1 MKYVLSSVAA
11 VIFFSAAGAQT
22 PQQLTAAKESL
33 AKPAVTVVEEL
44 GKLNTLPDGKWRV
57 HTGDIAHGE
66 STGLDDTAWPL
77 VSGNK
82 NFPAE
87 AIWFRQWV
95 EVPANLHGY
104 DLTGT
109 RIWFDF
115 SASANGTVP
124 EIIYLDGRRVAL
136 GEAMEPIVIFENA
149 KPGQKILIAVKL
161 LATADPKHFG
171 NAAMRIDFAEDRP
184 NPEDLRQQFL
194 AAASLLP
201 VVSTN
206 LKADQATLNQAIE
219 QVDVKALDA
228 GKQHEFDDS
237 LKSSQASLLP
247 LRPVMQKVTMHL
259 TGNSHID
266 AAWLWPETETVDV
279 VKRTFSTA
287 LQLMNEYPPYTYTQS
302 AAAYNDWMAQKY
314 PKMND
319 EIKKRIQEGRWEIVG
334 GMWVEPDL
342 NMPDGESTARSILIG
357 KRWFK
362 QNYGVDVHIGWNPD
376 SFGYNWQLPQI
387 YKKSGIDYFVTQ
399 KMSWNDTNQLPF
411 KLFWWESPDGS
422 KVLTYFPHGYGNRN
436 LSPAR
441 LSADMNQARTY
452 TPGLPEMMDL
462 YGVGDHGGGPTRAV
476 LDEGMHWLKSDKVI
490 APEEFGTAAPFFSSV
505 EKQIAPTSPTWDY
518 KKIAQ
523 GYHAPTTDTPGQF
536 AIPTWKDEM
545 YLEYHRGVFTTQA
558 NHKRNMRES
567 SEWALNAEKYAS
579 LAWLDGDA
587 YPNEQFTDAW
597 KKITFNQF
605 HDLAAGSGIGVIYK
619 DAQQDYDSVR
629 LNTDE
634 ISEKALQTLVA
645 RIDTRAADAVPVLV
659 FNPLGWKR
667 SGLVTIDVQMP
678 KPTKVVSVMDAANRV
693 LPSEVLS
700 SDKATNTFHLL
711 VDAGDV
717 PSMGYKVLHVAAEH
731 RSFTSDLQIK
741 GTTLENAS
749 LRVVVDPKSGC
760 ITSLYNKKSNFET
773 LAAGTCG
780 NVLQLFKDTPQKFD
794 AWNIDPGTL
803 DHPLAELTT
812 ADSVQVIE
820 QGPMRGVIRITRT
833 WQNSKFV
840 QQIALAAGADEVEV
854 TNDIDWH
861 ETHVLL
867 KAAFALSA
875 SGPSATYEI
884 PYGTI
889 QRPTTRTNTWEQ
901 ARFEVPA
908 LRWADL
914 GDANHGVSLINES
927 KYGYDAVG
935 NLMRLSL
942 LRSPTSPDPV
952 ADRGH
957 HHFSYALYPHAGD
970 WKQALTVRR
979 GYEFNYRLK
988 AMQVESH
995 PGTMPQEH
1003 SFVSVSA
1010 DNVVLTAIKKAED
1023 SDGLIFHMYEWAGK
1037 GGNVEVNL
1045 PPGAS
1050 GAIETNLMETPQ
1062 GSALSINDDHVNL
1075 PISPFEIMS
1084 LRVDYPKRKQ

>member
-1 MKYVLSSVAA
+1 
-11 VIFFSAAGAQT
+11 
-22 PQQLTAAKESL
+22 
-33 AKPAVTVVEEL
+33 
-44 GKLNTLPDGKWRV
+44 
-57 HTGDIAHGE
+57 
-66 STGLDDTAWPL
+66 
-77 VSGNK
+77 
-82 NFPAE
+82 
-87 AIWFRQWV
+87 
-95 EVPANLHGY
+95 
-104 DLTGT
+104 
-109 RIWFDF
+109 
-115 SASANGTVP
+115 
-124 EIIYLDGRRVAL
+124 
-136 GEAMEPIVIFENA
+136 
-149 KPGQKILIAVKL
+149 
-161 LATADPKHFG
+161 
-171 NAAMRIDFAEDRP
+171 
-184 NPEDLRQQFL
+184 
-194 AAASLLP
+194 
-201 VVSTN
+201 
-206 LKADQATLNQAIE
+206 
-219 QVDVKALDA
+219 
-228 GKQHEFDDS
+228 
-237 LKSSQASLLP
+237 
-247 LRPVMQKVTMHL
+247 
-259 TGNSHID
+259 
-266 AAWLWPETETVDV
+266 
-279 VKRTFSTA
+279 
-287 LQLMNEYPPYTYTQS
+287 
-302 AAAYNDWMAQKY
+302 
-314 PKMND
+314 
-319 EIKKRIQEGRWEIVG
+319 
-334 GMWVEPDL
+334 
-342 NMPDGESTARSILIG
+342 
-357 KRWFK
+357 
-362 QNYGVDVHIGWNPD
+362 
-376 SFGYNWQLPQI
+376 
-387 YKKSGIDYFVTQ
+387 
-399 KMSWNDTNQLPF
+399 
-411 KLFWWESPDGS
+411 
-422 KVLTYFPHGYGNRN
+422 
-436 LSPAR
+436 
-441 LSADMNQARTY
+441 MNQARTY